1 MSIEILTL
9 GTGIILIAGIKAL
22 QAQKLKSAKV
32 PVKVKK

>member
-9 GTGIILIAGIKAL
+9 GTGIILIAGLLAEARKN
-22 QAQKLKSAKV
+22 QKKKI